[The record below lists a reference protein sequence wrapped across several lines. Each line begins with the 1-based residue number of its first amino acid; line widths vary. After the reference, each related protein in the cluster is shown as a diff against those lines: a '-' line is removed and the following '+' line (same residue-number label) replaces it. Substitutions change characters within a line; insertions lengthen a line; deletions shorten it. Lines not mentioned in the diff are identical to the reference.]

1 MVSKRFADRLG
12 TALRENGVS
21 VSAEELV
28 KVQQLLFLIYMNE
41 IDDYLQSENSFKL
54 SSIMQAQAGKEIYPS
69 LITRLNQI
77 LSK

>member
-1 MVSKRFADRLG
+1 
-12 TALRENGVS
+12 
-21 VSAEELV
+21 
-28 KVQQLLFLIYMNE
+28 MNE
-41 IDDYLQSENSFKL
+41 VDDYLQSENSSKL